1 MSFEEV
7 DLAPPSDRDITLPS
21 PFKKILSKTSELE
34 GAGDD
39 FSPESFY
46 EQIKTIKLLE
56 YELSSSKNQALL
68 DKLDHDKREAELKK
82 DMKAKD
88 EEISQLS
95 LNEKFLFEQNQ
106 ELQKQIDELKKAQTA
121 NINTRDSEIAKLR
134 RLLAV
139 TQDQLT
145 ELKYQIDSQT
155 SKYEIKERESSS
167 KIEQLQQHI
176 TGLQSNLDQQIE
188 INNTNTSKIRQL
200 QTELENSKLSQ
211 PDHVT
216 DGSTELLY
224 KKQFNSQIE
233 YISKLENDLKKS
245 QSLIQ
250 NLSKNNELVQ
260 VLKEE
265 RISLVRKVESYKLAQ
280 DESDSLR
287 IQFKK
292 LQQEHEKY
300 QELVDELGSA
310 SEFVY
315 KVKMTMEE
323 NKSLKDK
330 TVNLSVEIS
339 GLRNANTQLTQ
350 QIDDLRSNLAKL
362 KTELQ
367 DLQLVVLKTNSLR
380 QLLEQEVQFTKNQI
394 EFFTTENRLLIS
406 GDKSKDQASSNELKT
421 IQQLQEL
428 VSHYKSELTSS
439 IDEFKNRTNANIG
452 EKRKRESDS
461 PSRVNEDHVRKLTSL
476 ELELGSKNKSIQLLQ
491 DNVSTLT
498 KQIQDLQQSESK
510 TQSQNLTPTDMESLK
525 RENEELLN
533 SLKQNGQITSVPRS
547 VYDRLLE
554 EQRSFQD
561 KLFESNKKQTRLKE
575 LFEKQF
581 TRFNTVIYRLL
592 GYKVEFEKMDRI
604 KVIPSK
610 AQDGD
615 YIVFDLVEDP
625 RGITLQ
631 LDQELTHLIYLDEQV
646 VNNLVEFWIQSKN
659 DIPCF
664 LSGLNLELY
673 EKINS

>member
-7 DLAPPSDRDITLPS
+7 DLAPPSDRDITLLS